1 MTRSTLIIGMLATAL
16 VAGACSD
23 NNTTTGQTP
32 NSPTSPS
39 GPATSPTT
47 VVLTAQLAASNEV
60 PPITNADANGTGTAT
75 ITIHAVRDAG
85 GAITSGST
93 VDFAV
98 TLSAFPP
105 GTVLTA
111 AHIHPGVVGANGG
124 IAVGAGLASGEV
136 TLADGSGSFTKTGQS
151 INAADATAIIANPSA
166 YYFNV
171 HTQLNPGGASRGQL
185 AVTSTTSLPY

>member
-1 MTRSTLIIGMLATAL
+1 MTRSTLIVGLLALAL
-16 VAGACSD
+16 VSGACNDD
-23 NNTTTGQTP
+23 NSTAGQTP
-32 NSPTSPS
+32 TSPTSPS
-39 GPATSPTT
+39 TPTTPPAT
-47 VVLTAQLAASNEV
+47 VVFTAQLAASNEV

-75 ITIHAVRDAG
+75 ITIHPVRDAS

-98 TLSAFPP
+98 TLAGFPP

-111 AHIHPGVVGANGG
+111 AHIHPGALGESGGVLVGS
-124 IAVGAGLASGEV
+124 GLASGEV
-136 TLADGSGSFTKTGQS
+136 TLADGSGSFTKTGQG
-151 INAADATAIIANPSA
+151 INASDATAIIANPSA

-185 AVTSTTSLPY
+185 VAATH